1 MCQVIPKDGYPHQA
15 HAACWCQPTL
25 LDEHPVTG
33 HRRWKHKR
41 TLDGADTIAS
51 APTAE
56 ALSERADA
64 SLSVVEPRHI
74 PVATS

>member
-1 MCQVIPKDGYPHQA
+1 MCHVIPKDGYPHQA
-15 HAACWCQPTL
+15 TAWCWCQPAL
-25 LDEHPVTG
+25 LEEHPVTM

-41 TLDGADTIAS
+41 TLDGAEEIAS

-56 ALSERADA
+56 ALSESESA
-64 SLSVVEPRHI
+64 SSSVIDEIRI